1 MKKFVVAAL
10 ITLFLTPTAYAA
22 GEYDGAIRDLVKSQ
36 IKGWTASPAIVAAV
50 NAQNGKH
57 QALSQADIDALD
69 KKWRAETK
77 SNAKPLIND
86 LLGRG
91 ASKELAGHKN
101 DGAGLFTEI
110 FVMDNKGLNVAQSDV
125 TSDYWQGDEAKWKKT
140 FLAGPDGMFI
150 DEVEFDEST
159 QTYQAQ
165 VSLSIADPSSGKA
178 IGAITVGVNVELLPK

>member
-1 MKKFVVAAL
+1 MKKLFIAAL
-10 ITLFLTPTAYAA
+10 ITIFLSPTAIVA
-22 GEYDGAIRDLVKSQ
+22 GEYDGRIRDLVKNQ
-36 IKGWTASPAIVAAV
+36 IKGWTTNPAIVAAI
-50 NAQNGKH
+50 NTQNGKH
-57 QALSQADIDALD
+57 AALNQANIDALD

-77 SNAKPLIND
+77 SNAKPMINEM
-86 LLGRG
+86 LGRG
-91 ASKELAGHKN
+91 ASKELAGYKN
-101 DGAGLFTEI
+101 ESAGLFTEI

-140 FLAGPDGMFI
+140 YMVGPDGMFI

-165 VSLSIADPSSGKA
+165 VNLAIADPATGKA

>member
-1 MKKFVVAAL
+1 MKKIFIAAL
-10 ITLFLTPTAYAA
+10 ITIFLSPTAVVA
-22 GEYDGAIRDLVKSQ
+22 GEYDGRIRDLVKNQ
-36 IKGWTASPAIVAAV
+36 IKGWTTNPAIVAAI
-50 NAQNGKH
+50 NSQNGKH
-57 QALSQADIDALD
+57 ATLSQANIDALD

-77 SNAKPLIND
+77 SNAKPMINEMLARD
-86 LLGRG
+86 
-91 ASKELAGHKN
+91 ASKELAGYKN
-101 DGAGLFTEI
+101 ESAGLFTEI

-140 FLAGPDGMFI
+140 YMVGPDGMFI

-165 VSLSIADPSSGKA
+165 VNLAIADPATGKA